1 MNTQIIYDVANEPP
15 ITPFSIPVIIICLL
29 SIIFIVYLIKT
40 WKNSD
45 SVVGNIILLVVAVFV
60 LSITVTTHSVNFF
73 KVKKIL
79 SDYEKGN
86 CEVVEGQIEN
96 YEQFYKVGT
105 MAEEDYPDRFF
116 VGDTEFIVY
125 GYSTYGVENFW
136 RQSDGSELQEG
147 QDVRITYVNCFHEN
161 LILKVELMEEP
172 PQISS
177 TANDVI

>member
-1 MNTQIIYDVANEPP
+1 MNTQIIYDVSNEPP

-86 CEVVEGQIEN
+86 CEVVEGQLEN

-125 GYSTYGVENFW
+125 GYSTYGVEYFW

-161 LILKVELMEEP
+161 LILKVELLEEDN
-172 PQISS
+172 
-177 TANDVI
+177 TG